1 MRVIDLT
8 YSLKP
13 GAEQRNLK
21 ITPVNTLENHGST
34 SFTIVFDNHIGT
46 HVECPSHNLVDG
58 KTVDQI
64 PPESFVGEAEVL
76 DLTSRL
82 EARIIREIDLEN
94 AGSNVKQGDIVL
106 LKTGYDE
113 LFQPEE
119 MQGEEYLANSPYLTF
134 EATNWLINRGVKL
147 VGIDFWSIE
156 KHPIGPEGEPKHVL
170 LFNRDIPLLH
180 SLTGLAKL
188 TRERVFFIGLPL
200 PIAEVDSMPVRA
212 VAIEF

>member
-1 MRVIDLT
+1 
-8 YSLKP
+8 
-13 GAEQRNLK
+13 
-21 ITPVNTLENHGST
+21 
-34 SFTIVFDNHIGT
+34 
-46 HVECPSHNLVDG
+46 
-58 KTVDQI
+58 
-64 PPESFVGEAEVL
+64 
-76 DLTSRL
+76 
-82 EARIIREIDLEN
+82 
-94 AGSNVKQGDIVL
+94 
-106 LKTGYDE
+106 
-113 LFQPEE
+113 